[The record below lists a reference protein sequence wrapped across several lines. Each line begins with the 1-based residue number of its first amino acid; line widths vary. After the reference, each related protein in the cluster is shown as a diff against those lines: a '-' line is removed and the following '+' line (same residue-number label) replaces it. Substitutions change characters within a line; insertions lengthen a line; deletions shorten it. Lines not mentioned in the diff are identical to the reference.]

1 MNSVWVNS
9 TESDVLTA
17 NQNELKTSPSPF
29 HNLSLTYRQRS
40 LIERLTSCAYATRTV
55 CEFKSI
61 TWCLCAFTKIYLLEL
76 SVILSHHFEFGYL
89 ISPSMPKSKRAK
101 ICICRVQVLKRENQN
116 YSYGIIPGQIDMKG
130 NIYPN
135 LIFA

>member
-1 MNSVWVNS
+1 MQVKGPSHYDELTKRTGNELKNSKYAQHSQRINSVWVNS
-9 TESDVLTA
+9 TESNVPTA

-40 LIERLTSCAYATRTV
+40 LIEWLTSFAYATRTV

-61 TWCLCAFTKIYLLEL
+61 TSCLCAFTNIYLLEL
-76 SVILSHHFEFGYL
+76 DVIFVPSFEFGYL

-101 ICICRVQVLKRENQN
+101 ICICIV
-116 YSYGIIPGQIDMKG
+116 
-130 NIYPN
+130 
-135 LIFA
+135 